1 MFGVK
6 AYAGRLLTPSDDR
19 PNSTPVTVMSHR
31 LWQQYGSNPSIMG
44 SVFNLNG
51 KPFTVVGIA
60 PPGFF
65 GDTLSNT
72 APDFFLPLATEP
84 MVQTDNSLLHSP
96 NASWLDVIGRV
107 PWAKA
112 WLPFRRRC
120 G

>member
-6 AYAGRLLTPSDDR
+6 AYAGRLLTPSEDR

-65 GDTLSNT
+65 GDTLAIPHPISFC
-72 APDFFLPLATEP
+72 P
-84 MVQTDNSLLHSP
+84 
-96 NASWLDVIGRV
+96 
-107 PWAKA
+107 
-112 WLPFRRRC
+112 
-120 G
+120 